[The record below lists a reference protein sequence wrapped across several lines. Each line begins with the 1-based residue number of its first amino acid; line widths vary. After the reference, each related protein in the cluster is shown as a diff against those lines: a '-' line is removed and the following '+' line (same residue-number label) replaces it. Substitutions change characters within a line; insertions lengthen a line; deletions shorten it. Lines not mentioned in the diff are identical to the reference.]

1 MGSISMP
8 QGKGSQL
15 HNRRAFEKYGLPT
28 PSNIDVS
35 RSSENV
41 TLVDQDIR
49 EAYQE
54 IFGEALDEYNGKQ
67 KRADRRIDD
76 YYEHIKKSKNG
87 ENLFYEDVVQWG
99 DMKDFQNPETHQ
111 KAKEALLEYASTFQE
126 RNPNLKLIGAYL
138 HMDEASPHLHID
150 YIPVAHGY
158 SRGLTT
164 RNSLDKA
171 MKEMGF
177 KPENESK
184 TNNATKLWKESE
196 RAYFGEICRSRG
208 LEVEAERKSTRK
220 SLSVEEYK
228 EARDEMFRE
237 IEQEKSAAMDK
248 AEELNG
254 HINALEGQIGALESK
269 KVLLVEEEKK
279 EGLKRQIRAEKNRE
293 KEKDLQTQENKL
305 KKWEEKLQKEE
316 KKLESKEKDF
326 EAKKAGMEDK
336 IESLNQ
342 QINSFN
348 ELPKGRTSMI
358 NSKKIILEL
367 EEYQK
372 LRWGAGKWIME
383 KPVIYEL
390 KKENEKLLERSERY
404 EELKKEIPTFQ
415 ERHELK
421 LIKQENE
428 ELKEKNKKLENVLEK
443 LREMNLPI
451 AAQKLIDNVLKSFTK
466 TQQKEKNQEQGYS
479 R

>member
-87 ENLFYEDVVQWG
+87 ENLFYEDVIQWG
-99 DMKDFQNPETHQ
+99 DMKDFQNTETHQ

-237 IEQEKSAAMDK
+237 IEQEKIVAMDK

-254 HINALEGQIGALESK
+254 HINTLEGQIGALERK
-269 KVLLVEEEKK
+269 KALLVEEERK
-279 EGLKRQIRAEKNRE
+279 EGLKRQIRAQKVQEKE
-293 KEKDLQTQENKL
+293 KLLQRKEEKLHAQEKDLQIRK
-305 KKWEEKLQKEE
+305 EKLQ
-316 KKLESKEKDF
+316 
-326 EAKKAGMEDK
+326 AGIGEH
-336 IESLNQ
+336 NQ
-342 QINSFN
+342 QIKSLQ
-348 ELPKGRTSMI
+348 ELPKGEKTLTGKISLQESDFRKLI
-358 NSKKIILEL
+358 NTARKGILQEPEL
-367 EEYQK
+367 QESRSRNQ
-372 LRWGAGKWIME
+372 
-383 KPVIYEL
+383 EL
-390 KKENEKLLERSERY
+390 SERY
-404 EELKKEIPTFQ
+404 EDLRKKIPTVQ
-415 ERHELK
+415 ERMELQQIRK
-421 LIKQENE
+421 ENE
-428 ELKEKNKKLENVLEK
+428 ILKTKSEKLEKVMDKLKE
-443 LREMNLPI
+443 MSLPRP
-451 AAQKLIDNVLKSFTK
+451 AQKLIENVLDSFAK
-466 TQQKEKNQEQGYS
+466 APKALQKEKNQD
-479 R
+479 RVR